1 MLPTKKINQA
11 YSFCIFL
18 GRRQFIF
25 HCRYYTI
32 AASISQQIKEVIS
45 LEMSDGI
52 KGNAKIKILPLI
64 LIFFKP
70 LRKMYE
76 KKMTEKLGYYE

>member
-11 YSFCIFL
+11 YSFCIFF

-32 AASISQQIKEVIS
+32 AASISQQIKEVIG

-70 LRKMYE
+70 LRKLYE
-76 KKMTEKLGYYE
+76 KKNDRKIGVL

>member
-11 YSFCIFL
+11 YSFCIFG

-32 AASISQQIKEVIS
+32 AASISQQIKGVIS

-64 LIFFKP
+64 LIFFQTFKKNV
-70 LRKMYE
+70 RK
-76 KKMTEKLGYYE
+76 KK